1 MALFDSLSEPRVAGV
16 AEEAREIA
24 ARALTAEQD
33 DTLFVPY
40 AGDRTLDVFARARN
54 PADPF
59 ELRDLFLGRVE
70 HELGP
75 ASLRPELARAWRQSR
90 HRRDVTADEVYHS
103 RAAVRFVKELFNFY
117 FRDDVYG
124 ALAGDHLLLSSGS
137 VDEHEW
143 GLPAALKDCLR
154 FALDQ
159 DWYGYSDSRGRVP
172 AREAIAAYENALMER
187 DVYTEANVAVT
198 LGGTFTVSNIAD
210 YVLTGA
216 VRGTEPALC
225 GIPNYPP
232 LVEAVARRSATRMVP
247 LPSTGG
253 RVSLR
258 PLIDALRPGT
268 PLVLLQ
274 TAMNPTGA
282 AVDEAELAQL
292 IQAASPGTMI
302 LLDEC
307 HEWLGPERRR
317 SAQRAAP
324 NVIRI
329 SSLSKNWSA
338 PGLKTGWIMADRAFV
353 ADYYEHASTMFGGP
367 QSFFYTA
374 VEVLARME
382 RWMVTG
388 LAVPGPAE
396 LAEFEPSYGLTL
408 DRLSRA
414 YTGYVRERRGRQES
428 LTVLR
433 DATCA
438 GFAEAGTVTVPA
450 YSINAA
456 VSFPDWDDS
465 YLAFRSLLDRTGV
478 STYPAIL
485 NFCFDGGA
493 VRVTTARPWTD
504 LREAGDRVR
513 AALRPRQL
521 QTTSAPS

>member
-1 MALFDSLSEPRVAGV
+1 MALFDSLSEPRAIVV

-24 ARALTAEQD
+24 ARAMSPDQD
-33 DTLFVPY
+33 DNVFVPY
-40 AGDRTLDVFARARN
+40 VGDRTLDVFSRARN

-70 HELGP
+70 HELGG
-75 ASLRPELARAWRQSR
+75 ASLRPELAQTWRRSR
-90 HRRDVTADEVYHS
+90 RRREVTADEVYHS
-103 RAAVRFVKELFNFY
+103 RSAVRFVKELFNFY
-117 FRDDVYG
+117 FRDDLYG

-137 VDEHEW
+137 VDEQEW

-187 DVYTEANVAVT
+187 NVYTEANVAIT

-210 YVLTGA
+210 YILTGRN
-216 VRGTEPALC
+216 RGAEPALC

-232 LVEAVARRSATRMVP
+232 LVEAVARRGATRMVP
-247 LPSTGG
+247 LASTAGK
-253 RVSLR
+253 VSLR
-258 PLIDALRPGT
+258 PLIDALRPDT

-274 TAMNPTGA
+274 TAINPTGA
-282 AVDEAELAQL
+282 VVDEAELAQL
-292 IQAASPGTMI
+292 VRAASPSTMI

-307 HEWLGPERRR
+307 HEWLGPERKR
-317 SAQRAAP
+317 SALRAAP

-338 PGLKTGWIMADRAFV
+338 PGLKTGWIMADQAFV

-388 LAVPGPAE
+388 LTTPGPAE
-396 LAEFEPSYGLTL
+396 LAEFEPSYGLTT
-408 DRLSRA
+408 DRLRRA
-414 YTGYVRERRGRQES
+414 YTGYVQERRSRHEA

-433 DATCA
+433 AATCA
-438 GFAEAGTVTVPA
+438 GFSEAGTVTAPA

-456 VSFPDWDDS
+456 VRFPDWDDS

-493 VRVTTARPWTD
+493 VRLTTARPWAD

-513 AALRPRQL
+513 SALHPRQL
-521 QTTSAPS
+521 QATSSRR